1 MKDSQMFCGLTL
13 YGCIQKAPL
22 LLILGIV
29 VMMTV
34 SLLHENSTPQKG
46 VDHE

>member
-34 SLLHENSTPQKG
+34 SLLHENSTPQRG
-46 VDHE
+46 TE